1 MKQKSIFH
9 AVFSVTGIIL
19 IAKLAGF
26 VKQMVTA
33 STFGA
38 TIETDLVQLAQ
49 SFVGNIQYVLVQTLL
64 TSFIA
69 VYIHTRDDSE
79 EAGKRFAMDVGK
91 VFTLIA
97 VCLSAVVWLLA
108 PWIARLIAPSY
119 SSELSTQLAGYLR
132 IFAPALLL
140 FVWIAVFQALLD
152 ANKRF
157 IPGQMEGLNQS
168 MILILFVII
177 FAKKFGVQTLVLAF
191 FAYTIWNTLF
201 LGVLSRRY
209 WGLSGGNPFQNP
221 AVRQLLRMIAPLLLG
236 YAMIYINQQVDKILA
251 SGLEAGTVTALGY
264 AAVLTNLVNTFITA
278 FASILFT
285 YVTTRIS
292 RGEHE
297 GAADLTA
304 RSASLMLL
312 VFLPISALTVLCAE
326 DIVSIAFGRGAFG
339 ARSVYLAGQA
349 LAGYGFTFAPL
360 VLKELYSRF
369 QYGYQDTRRPMVNSS
384 ISIAANI
391 VLSIALCPRLGVF
404 GITVASSVS
413 VCICG
418 ILNMLTA
425 RRRNGAIRCG
435 ALLRQLPF
443 LAAGTA
449 VCAAVVLLG
458 GRLWGGCAPLIRFL
472 LSVLCGGAGY
482 LLTVSPLL
490 LRLLREG
497 GLAEFRSER

>member
-1 MKQKSIFH
+1 MKQKTIFR
-9 AVFSVTGIIL
+9 AVFSVTGVIL

-26 VKQMVTA
+26 IKQMVTA

-49 SFVGNIQYVLVQTLL
+49 TFVGNIQYVLVQTLL
-64 TSFIA
+64 TSFVA
-69 VYIHTRDDSE
+69 VYIHTREDSE
-79 EAGKRFAMDVGK
+79 EAGKHFAMDVGK
-91 VFTLIA
+91 IFTLIA
-97 VCLSAVVWLLA
+97 ACLSAAMWLLA

-119 SSELSTQLAGYLR
+119 SAERSAQLTGYLR

-157 IPGQMEGLNQS
+157 VPGQMEGLNQS
-168 MILILFVII
+168 IILIFFVII
-177 FAKKFGVQTLVLAF
+177 FAKQLGVQTLVLAF

-209 WGLSGGNPFQNP
+209 WGLSRGNPFRNP

-285 YVTTRIS
+285 YVTARIS

-297 GAADLTA
+297 AAAGLTA

-326 DIVSIAFGRGAFG
+326 DIVSVAFGRGAFG
-339 ARSVYLAGQA
+339 ADSVHLTARA

-384 ISIAANI
+384 IGIAANI
-391 VLSIALCPRLGVF
+391 ALSIALCPRLGVF
-404 GITVASSVS
+404 GITAASSVS

-418 ILNMLTA
+418 ILNMVTA

-449 VCAAVVLLG
+449 VCVAVVLLG
-458 GRLWGGCAPLIRFL
+458 GRLWGGQPPLLRFL

-490 LRLLREG
+490 VRLLREG
-497 GLAEFRSER
+497 GLAAFRDAR